1 MVTLLRDH
9 VFARRQAHG
18 HATYVYS
25 VVPSPLAGEGGRRPG
40 EGSSG
45 ARPLTPTPSPT
56 AGRGENNR
64 GAKHVPRNSVTMPP
78 S

>member
-18 HATYVYS
+18 HSLPAA
-25 VVPSPLAGEGGRRPG
+25 AG
-40 EGSSG
+40 
-45 ARPLTPTPSPT
+45 
-56 AGRGENNR
+56 
-64 GAKHVPRNSVTMPP
+64 NSVTMPP